1 MAWLLLLIA
10 AALEIVWAPAFKD
23 GKLALG
29 ITTALGSIILLY
41 LALRDLPVG
50 TAYAAWTGIG
60 AVGVAAVG
68 IWLLDE
74 SADPARLACLGLII
88 AGVIGLRIV
97 EG

>member
-23 GKLALG
+23 GKL
-29 ITTALGSIILLY
+29 ALGSIILLY